1 MLLFF
6 LACAAGPL
14 AQPPHAMALP
24 PLPPPPAPRMEVGS
38 LWSEESAR
46 VLVGDNNSRAVG
58 DAVTVL
64 IDESTLTQLN
74 AGTKADRTSGAGFE
88 ISSLLGLET
97 TITKANEAMGGKIG
111 LGGSSSSNLDGSGST
126 SREGTVRAVL
136 TCQVVQVM
144 TNGLLQLEGR
154 KQVVVN
160 NETQF
165 VTLRA
170 AARARD
176 IALDNT
182 LESLRLI
189 DAQVEITGA
198 GVLAN
203 QQRQGWGTSIANS
216 IWPF

>member
-1 MLLFF
+1 
-6 LACAAGPL
+6 
-14 AQPPHAMALP
+14 
-24 PLPPPPAPRMEVGS
+24 
-38 LWSEESAR
+38 
-46 VLVGDNNSRAVG
+46 
-58 DAVTVL
+58 
-64 IDESTLTQLN
+64 
-74 AGTKADRTSGAGFE
+74 
-88 ISSLLGLET
+88 
-97 TITKANEAMGGKIG
+97 MGGKIG